1 MGQNQYHL
9 DVLVLPEI
17 RHALDKAG
25 QNAPTEIV
33 GAAEKGCAEF
43 GSHLPQPPHGVELG
57 LLVGLLGDLGDL
69 AASAVLLLREPV
81 DGLPD
86 ERRVD
91 SVAEPVQLGQLLL
104 MEFREPAL

>member
-9 DVLVLPEI
+9 DVLVLSEI

-43 GSHLPQPPHGVELG
+43 GPTSLSLPTESTQ
-57 LLVGLLGDLGDL
+57 
-69 AASAVLLLREPV
+69 
-81 DGLPD
+81 
-86 ERRVD
+86 ER
-91 SVAEPVQLGQLLL
+91 
-104 MEFREPAL
+104 